1 MSKSDSNT
9 QSQSAQLKDSKSS
22 AVALASLNNINADIA
37 SQRIYSKKAPANK
50 VLKSYIYSDILALI
64 IGLVT
69 AFGCVLIVQKL
80 LAANQELALP
90 SLNHFNHTISF
101 LLISAGVITWF
112 SHTGHYRIRMPF
124 WMEAQ
129 KIISTLGFA
138 LLLDGFIQFTAKQDA
153 SRIFLIS
160 GWAFASMMIIL
171 FRAVIRKNAIK
182 KGNFQIPALLIGSGV
197 TAQQTQATLKTAPE
211 MGYNITAQIKNLPEA
226 FLQAG
231 SSWKNLCEKYG
242 VQHLLIALDGQ
253 DLAGIE
259 RLLAKLM
266 REPISFS
273 VSSPLQHIPVTG
285 MVPQYF
291 LSSNTMLLTHNNGL
305 EQALPQLVKR
315 SIDVLVA
322 GSALLALS
330 PVMLVIAALVKLD
343 GGPALFGHK
352 RLGRGGKIFSCLKF
366 RSMVMGGDEILKKHL
381 EQNPEAAIEWKET
394 QKLQNDPRVT
404 RIGKILRGTSI
415 DELPQLINV
424 LKGDMSLVGPRPI
437 VKDEIAH
444 YNHDI
449 LHYYRVRP
457 GVTGLWQVSGRNDVS
472 YAQRVQMDSWYV
484 RNWTLWN
491 DIAIICK
498 TFPAVLKR
506 SGAY

>member
-9 QSQSAQLKDSKSS
+9 QSQSAQLKEGKSS
-22 AVALASLNNINADIA
+22 AVALASLNNINSNAA
-37 SQRIYSKKAPANK
+37 SQTAYSKKTPANK
-50 VLKSYIYSDILALI
+50 ILKSYIYSDIAALA
-64 IGLVT
+64 IGLAV
-69 AFGCVLIVQKL
+69 AFGCVLVAQRL
-80 LAANQELALP
+80 LASSQGLALP
-90 SLNHFNHTISF
+90 LVTSFNRPVSF

-124 WMEAQ
+124 WMETQ
-129 KIISTLGFA
+129 KVIYALGFA
-138 LLLDGFIQFTAKQDA
+138 LLLDGFIQFAAKQDV

-160 GWAFASMMIIL
+160 GWVFASVMILL
-171 FRAVIRKNAIK
+171 FRAAIRKQAIK
-182 KGNFQIPALLIGSGV
+182 NGNFQIPALLIGGGV
-197 TAQQTQATLKTAPE
+197 TAQQMQTTLKTAPE
-211 MGYNITAQIKNLPEA
+211 MGYAITAQLKNLPEA

-242 VQHLLIALDGQ
+242 AQHVLIALDGQ
-253 DLAGIE
+253 DLVGTE
-259 RLLAKLM
+259 RILAKLM

-273 VSSPLQHIPVTG
+273 VASPLRHIPVTG

-305 EQALPQLVKR
+305 EQVLPQLVKR
-315 SIDVLVA
+315 SVDILVA

-330 PVMLVIAALVKLD
+330 PVMLVIAALIRLD

-352 RLGRGGKIFSCLKF
+352 RLGRGGKIFPCLKF
-366 RSMVMGGDEILKKHL
+366 RSMIMGGDEILKKHL

-404 RIGKILRGTSI
+404 RLGKILRSTSI

-444 YNHDI
+444 YHHDI

-457 GVTGLWQVSGRNDVS
+457 VFTGLWQVSGRNDVS